1 MRLVIQRVTEAS
13 VKVDGEIVGAIQN
26 GLMILVGI
34 EDADNQED
42 VEWLAGKASNLR
54 IFDDADGVMNL
65 SVKEVQGD
73 ILLISQF
80 TLHASTKKGNRPS
93 YINASKPPIA
103 IPLYE
108 AMIQQLEKEMGK
120 PIQTGRFGADMKVS
134 LLNNGP
140 VTIVMDSKTKI
151 FNT

>member
-1 MRLVIQRVTEAS
+1 MRLVLQRVTEAT
-13 VKVDGEIVGAIQN
+13 VKVDGLIVGAINN

-34 EDADNQED
+34 EDADTQED
-42 VEWLAGKASNLR
+42 IEWLAGKASNLR

-65 SVKEVQGD
+65 SVKEVHGD

-93 YINASKPPIA
+93 YIHASKPPVA

-120 PIQTGRFGADMKVS
+120 PIQTGQFGADMKVS
-134 LLNNGP
+134 LINNGP
-140 VTIVMDSKTKI
+140 VTIILDSKNKD
-151 FNT
+151 F

>member
-1 MRLVIQRVTEAS
+1 MRLVLQRVTEAS
-13 VKVDGEIVGAIQN
+13 VKVDRLIVGAINN

-34 EDADNQED
+34 EDEDTQED
-42 VEWLAGKASNLR
+42 IEWLAGKASNLR

-65 SVKEVQGD
+65 SVKEVHGD

-93 YINASKPPIA
+93 YIHASKPPVA

-120 PIQTGRFGADMKVS
+120 PIQTGQFGADMKVS
-134 LLNNGP
+134 LINNGP
-140 VTIVMDSKTKI
+140 VTIILDSKNKD
-151 FNT
+151 F

>member
-34 EDADNQED
+34 EDADNHED

-134 LLNNGP
+134 LLNYGP
-140 VTIVMDSKTKI
+140 VTIVMDSKNKD
-151 FNT
+151 F

>member
-13 VKVDGEIVGAIQN
+13 VKVDGEIVCAIQN

-120 PIQTGRFGADMKVS
+120 PIETGRFGADMKVS

-140 VTIVMDSKTKI
+140 VTIVMDSKNKD
-151 FNT
+151 F

>member
-1 MRLVIQRVTEAS
+1 MRLVLQRVTEAS
-13 VKVDGEIVGAIQN
+13 VKVDGLIVGAINN

-34 EDADNQED
+34 EDADTQED
-42 VEWLAGKASNLR
+42 IEWLAAKASNLR
-54 IFDDADGVMNL
+54 IFDDTDGVMNL
-65 SVKEVQGD
+65 SVKEVHGD

-93 YINASKPPIA
+93 YIHASKPPVA

-120 PIQTGRFGADMKVS
+120 PIQTGRFGADMNVS
-134 LLNNGP
+134 LINNGP
-140 VTIVMDSKTKI
+140 VTIILDSKNKD
-151 FNT
+151 F

>member
-1 MRLVIQRVTEAS
+1 MRLVIQRVREAS
-13 VKVDGEIVGAIQN
+13 VHVEGELIGAIQN

-42 VEWLAGKASNLR
+42 VEWLASKASNLR
-54 IFDDADGVMNL
+54 IFDDVEGVMNL

-103 IPLYE
+103 VPLYE
-108 AMIQQLEKEMGK
+108 AMIQQLQKEMGK
-120 PIQTGRFGADMKVS
+120 PIQTGRFGADMQVS

-140 VTIVMDSKTKI
+140 VTIIMDSKNKD
-151 FNT
+151 F

>member
-13 VKVDGEIVGAIQN
+13 VKVDREIVGAIQN

-34 EDADNQED
+34 EDADNHED

-140 VTIVMDSKTKI
+140 VTIVMDSKNKD
-151 FNT
+151 F

>member
-1 MRLVIQRVTEAS
+1 MRLVLQRVTEAS
-13 VKVDGEIVGAIQN
+13 VKVDGLIVGAINN

-34 EDADNQED
+34 EDADTQED
-42 VEWLAGKASNLR
+42 IEWLAGKASNLR

-65 SVKEVQGD
+65 SVKEVHGD

-93 YINASKPPIA
+93 NIHASKPPVA

-120 PIQTGRFGADMKVS
+120 PIQTGQFGADMKVS
-134 LLNNGP
+134 LINNGP
-140 VTIVMDSKTKI
+140 VTIILDSKNKD
-151 FNT
+151 F

>member
-1 MRLVIQRVTEAS
+1 MRLVLQRVTEAS
-13 VKVDGEIVGAIQN
+13 VKVDGLIVGAINN

-34 EDADNQED
+34 EDEDTQED
-42 VEWLAGKASNLR
+42 IEWLAGKASNLR

-65 SVKEVQGD
+65 SVKEVHGD

-93 YINASKPPIA
+93 YIHASKPPVA

-120 PIQTGRFGADMKVS
+120 HIQTGQFGADMKVS
-134 LLNNGP
+134 LINNGP
-140 VTIVMDSKTKI
+140 VTIILDSKNKD
-151 FNT
+151 F

>member
-1 MRLVIQRVTEAS
+1 MRLVLQRVTEAS
-13 VKVDGEIVGAIQN
+13 VKVDGLIVGAINN
-26 GLMILVGI
+26 GLTILVGI
-34 EDADNQED
+34 EDADTQED
-42 VEWLAGKASNLR
+42 IEWLAGKASNLR

-65 SVKEVQGD
+65 SVKEMHGD

-93 YINASKPPIA
+93 YIHASKPPVA

-120 PIQTGRFGADMKVS
+120 PIQTGQFGADMKVS
-134 LLNNGP
+134 LINNGP
-140 VTIVMDSKTKI
+140 VTIILDSKNKD
-151 FNT
+151 F